1 LEKGKATEKLTPISL
16 SNGERNI
23 TEFTLTTFDKK
34 HYASLADC
42 FDKDIKP
49 FIASLDY
56 KEQSLVITTPHG
68 NYYFDTEQE
77 TLLKEIDG
85 SKTALGCGKIIVKA
99 GLKKASKT
107 QPERIEISVEL
118 TPDTQKDYE
127 IIPFHKDQTD
137 NQAAIEAFMAKYISK
152 PFVYLEN
159 VVGVEL
165 NFNKIFYKPE
175 KLREVGEI
183 LGEIAELDDELK
195 ALEIGLS
202 L

>member
-1 LEKGKATEKLTPISL
+1 
-16 SNGERNI
+16 
-23 TEFTLTTFDKK
+23 
-34 HYASLADC
+34 
-42 FDKDIKP
+42 
-49 FIASLDY
+49 
-56 KEQSLVITTPHG
+56 
-68 NYYFDTEQE
+68 
-77 TLLKEIDG
+77 
-85 SKTALGCGKIIVKA
+85 LGCGKIVVKA

-107 QPERIEISVEL
+107 QAERIEISVEL

-127 IIPFHKDQTD
+127 IISFHKDQAD
-137 NQAAIEAFMAKYISK
+137 NQAAIEAFMAQYISK

-183 LGEIAELDDELK
+183 LSEIAELDDELK